1 VLKLFKKT
9 ENLDIFADDVAD
21 EINVDVMSVGRRTV
35 DEMSVY
41 E

>member
-1 VLKLFKKT
+1 MLKLFKKT
-9 ENLDIFADDVAD
+9 ENSDIFADDVVD
-21 EINVDVMSVGRRTV
+21 EMNADVMSVGKMTV